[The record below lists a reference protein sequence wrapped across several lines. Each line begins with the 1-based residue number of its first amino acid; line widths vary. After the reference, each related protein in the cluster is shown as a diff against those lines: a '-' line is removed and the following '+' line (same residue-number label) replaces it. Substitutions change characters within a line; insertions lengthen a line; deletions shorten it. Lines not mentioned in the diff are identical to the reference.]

1 MESMSKQPAEPASEF
16 SRPESL
22 GYLAWRLA
30 HLFERALDKRLLHHG
45 VNIGQFRILLILW
58 EMRQVTQ
65 NQIANYLNIAQ
76 PTVANTL
83 KRMERDGL
91 IAMATDP
98 QDGRRLILTLT
109 AKGRRLQ
116 QPLTTEAQYVNR
128 VATEGMPA
136 REIERIRHLLS
147 QLGDTREA
155 KG

>member
-1 MESMSKQPAEPASEF
+1 MSKPPTELASEF

-30 HLFERALDKRLLHHG
+30 HLFERALDKRLSHHG

-65 NQIANYLNIAQ
+65 NQIASYLNIAQ

-91 IAMATDP
+91 IAIAADP

-109 AKGRRLQ
+109 AKGHRLQ
-116 QPLTTEAQYVNR
+116 QPLTAEAQYINR

-136 REIERIRHLLS
+136 HEIERIRRLLS
-147 QLGDTREA
+147 HLGDTLEA

>member
-1 MESMSKQPAEPASEF
+1 MSKSDTELATEF

-30 HLFERALDKRLLHHG
+30 HLFERVLDKRLSEHG

-58 EMRQVTQ
+58 EMGQVTQ

-91 IAMATDP
+91 IAMAADP
-98 QDGRRLILTLT
+98 QDGRRLLLSLTV
-109 AKGRRLQ
+109 KGRRLRR
-116 QPLTTEAQYVNR
+116 PLTAEAQYVNR
-128 VATEGMPA
+128 VATKGMPA
-136 REIERIRHLLS
+136 HEIERIRRLLS
-147 QLGDTREA
+147 QLGDALEA